1 MGICTTRTFLA
12 KNFASS
18 ISPWVV
24 TLEALEPFRTASPKQ
39 DPEVLDYLK
48 YEGTNENID
57 INLNV
62 FLQPENGEENL
73 ICQSNY
79 KYMYWNMCQQLAHH
93 TINGCNVE
101 VGDMYA
107 SGTISGTEKGS
118 FGSML
123 ELTWRG
129 TEPLTLKDGSQ
140 RRFIEDGDTI
150 IMRGWSE
157 KDRIRVGFGEV
168 RGKYYR

>member
-1 MGICTTRTFLA
+1 
-12 KNFASS
+12 
-18 ISPWVV
+18 
-24 TLEALEPFRTASPKQ
+24 
-39 DPEVLDYLK
+39 
-48 YEGTNENID
+48 
-57 INLNV
+57 
-62 FLQPENGEENL
+62 
-73 ICQSNY
+73 
-79 KYMYWNMCQQLAHH
+79 MYWNMCQQLAHH

-157 KDRIRVGFGEV
+157 KDGIRVGFGEV
-168 RGKYYR
+168 RGKILPVTK